1 MIGNLTVCADHA
13 GLNVKAAECFRDL
26 AKKSIFGSGTFNVAL
41 SGGSTPKSLYALLAT
56 AEWKTQVEWKH
67 VHFYWGDERCVP
79 ITHPDSNF
87 AMVERELLSKIDVP
101 AANVHRFPV
110 ELNEPD
116 AIAAAYEREIKEHLG
131 ANGMPRFDLVLLGL
145 GENGHTASLFPHCP
159 ALKETK
165 RLVVA
170 DWIEEV
176 KAHRLTMT
184 APLLNAG
191 RQIVFLVSG
200 AAKAQ
205 VLHDVLNGP
214 RQPEQLPAQ
223 FIAPTSGRLTWIAD
237 KDAARLALPA

>member
-1 MIGNLTVCADHA
+1 MS
-13 GLNVKAAECFRDL
+13 R
-26 AKKSIFGSGTFNVAL
+26 
-41 SGGSTPKSLYALLAT
+41 
-56 AEWKTQVEWKH
+56 
-67 VHFYWGDERCVP
+67 FY
-79 ITHPDSNF
+79 
-87 AMVERELLSKIDVP
+87 
-101 AANVHRFPV
+101 
-110 ELNEPD
+110 
-116 AIAAAYEREIKEHLG
+116 
-131 ANGMPRFDLVLLGL
+131 LVLLGVW
-145 GENGHTASLFPHCP
+145 ENGHTASLFPHCP
-159 ALKETK
+159 ALKETT